1 MSETLLI
8 IGIIVTSIALIAMTV
23 FSISNFI
30 LKRIYKEE
38 EKTKTKEEKQKEKT
52 IKRMIKTFKKFIK
65 VINRR
70 LVNNLLAFY
79 GFTGITLA
87 GGIALTTVGAVQT
100 VQKNAA
106 VISSSEES
114 SSISSVESS
123 ESSESSYVSS
133 ISSISSESSSESS
146 SSSGS
151 LPSNFYTIRYHHGT
165 TVLVTEEVTKGDH
178 ASDINAPYEIGYSF
192 NGWYYDTAFQNPFST
207 IDEITSDLDIY
218 GDYQEQYWTV
228 NYMDDDSNIVITNE
242 IRDGTYAQNHH
253 YVNPVSSYVYYW
265 YKEEGLYTTENL
277 FDFKNTP
284 IQGDTII
291 YGSTNTP
298 E

>member
-8 IGIIVTSIALIAMTV
+8 IGIIVASIALLAMIV

-52 IKRMIKTFKKFIK
+52 IKRMIKTFKRFIK
-65 VINRR
+65 MINRK
-70 LVNNLLAFY
+70 LLNNLLAFY
-79 GFTGITLA
+79 GITGISLV
-87 GGIALTTVGAVQT
+87 GGIAITTVGAVQT
-100 VQKNAA
+100 VQKNAV

-114 SSISSVESS
+114 SSVSSNEESS
-123 ESSESSYVSS
+123 EPSSSTS
-133 ISSISSESSSESS
+133 SSESSSESS
-146 SSSGS
+146 NSSGS
-151 LPSNFYTIRYHHGT
+151 LPYNFYTIRYHHGT
-165 TVLVTEEVTKGDH
+165 TVVVTEEVIKGDH

-228 NYMDDDSNIVITNE
+228 SYMDDDSNIVITNE
-242 IRDGTYAQNHH
+242 IRDGSYAQNHR
-253 YVNPVSSYVYYW
+253 YVNPVSGNAYYW